1 MNPVYISIGQ
11 LIQSLR
17 LAYVAACKALGLC
30 NKLKRAKGQR
40 GRIMSHLNR
49 IRAELK
55 RYEAQ
60 IDHAFD
66 MLAYKGCILSK
77 LAYGV

>member
-1 MNPVYISIGQ
+1 MNPVYITIGQ

-17 LAYVAACKALGLC
+17 LAYVAACKALGLA

-60 IDHAFD
+60 VANGFD
-66 MLAYKGCILSK
+66 VIAYKGCILSRLMK
-77 LAYGV
+77 

>member
-17 LAYVAACKALGLC
+17 LAYVAACKALGLS
-30 NKLKRAKGQR
+30 NKLGKSKSRVMAQ
-40 GRIMSHLNR
+40 LNR

-60 IDHAFD
+60 TSNGFD
-66 MLAYKGCILSK
+66 MIAYKGCILSK
-77 LAYGV
+77 LAYGA

>member
-1 MNPVYISIGQ
+1 MNKPVYISIGQ

-17 LAYVAACKALGLC
+17 LAYVAACKALGLS
-30 NKLKRAKGQR
+30 NKLGKSKSRVMAQ
-40 GRIMSHLNR
+40 MNR

-60 IDHAFD
+60 IANGFD
-66 MLAYKGCILSK
+66 VIAYKGCIINK
-77 LAYGV
+77 LGH